1 MDEIRVTCSGA
12 DTLPLDAIEDFQ
24 KGLKKR
30 SKQDVELIIKSIERF
45 GFSFP
50 FFVWKGE
57 GHNWCLD
64 GHGRIAALA
73 EMRRRGCNLPLFPV
87 CYIEA
92 VDEEEAKQ
100 KLLRL
105 NSQYGDM
112 TRETVLQF
120 AEDIKVEWDELKL
133 PMGVLRMVDQDQAV
147 EGPTPQIN
155 NSEELKE
162 RWGTALGQV
171 WKLGSHR
178 LSCGDSTVGNDVAL
192 LLSGEVPK
200 LMVTDPPYGVK
211 YDANWR
217 NVAAEKGLIGPA
229 ARRVTAVENDD
240 RIDWSDA
247 YKLFP
252 GAVFYCWHADQY
264 TSAIQQSIEGAGFQ
278 IRAQIIWKKQAFV
291 ISRGHYHGGHEP
303 CWYAVRDGATA
314 GWIGDRSQSTVWEIK
329 WDRNV
334 EGGHSTQKPVECM
347 ARPIRNHEGDV
358 YDPFLGSGTTII
370 AAEQFGRKCYGMEI
384 SPAYVA
390 VALQRWADFTG
401 GKPELINE
409 QPKPA

>member
-217 NVAAEKGLIGPA
+217 NVAAEKGLIGHA

-252 GAVFYCWHADQY
+252 GAVFYCWHAGQY